1 MAGDPP
7 VPGTHPAAAATRGQ
21 CQAGTTMP
29 EPRRGFSSGSRC
41 CCSQMETTK
50 GTFHMASSQR
60 KKKKKTELLE
70 AGWGYRVKLT
80 AESGSSYFR
89 SSSRCRNAMHPW
101 SQSPSGA
108 ALEPR
113 AAVSLSSTKQRMT
126 EVEK

>member
-1 MAGDPP
+1 MDL
-7 VPGTHPAAAATRGQ
+7 AAAADAAAVRWKQQKELSTWRLVK
-21 CQAGTTMP
+21 
-29 EPRRGFSSGSRC
+29 E
-41 CCSQMETTK
+41 
-50 GTFHMASSQR
+50 

>member
-1 MAGDPP
+1 MAGDLLA
-7 VPGTHPAAAATRGQ
+7 PGTHPAAAAARGQ

-29 EPRRGFSSGSRC
+29 EPRRGCSSGSRC
-41 CCSQMETTK
+41 CCSQMETTQ

-60 KKKKKTELLE
+60 KKKSELLE

-80 AESGSSYFR
+80 AESSSRYFR
-89 SSSRCRNAMHPW
+89 SSSRCCNAMHPW

-108 ALEPR
+108 APEPR

-126 EVEK
+126 EVVK